1 MLALIPLPGSGYLQ
15 ALLISHP
22 DSLVCIAEQHVL
34 HAVFFVLSQL
44 PTLSAT

>member
-34 HAVFFVLSQL
+34 HTVFVLSQL

>member
-34 HAVFFVLSQL
+34 HAVFVLSQL